1 MKSYQS
7 IRHWLLNLLALNSV
21 FRQSLLLMKYALH
34 LFAGLFLTGCHT
46 FNLEEA
52 SVQSVANTNS
62 KPLFDGTT
70 FNGWEGNMEF
80 FRIKDEAI
88 VAGRLTDK
96 IPNNEFLCTTSEYE
110 NFDLQLKFKVVGSPQ
125 ANAGVQFRT
134 KRIPNHHEVI
144 GFQADIG
151 QKYWGALYDE
161 SRRRKIL
168 AAPPAED
175 IPKIANIDGWNSYR
189 IFAKGNH
196 IQLFLNGHKTVDY
209 IEKDPNIEKKGV
221 IALQVHSG
229 PACEIHY
236 KDIQIIEYP

>member
-1 MKSYQS
+1 MKNV
-7 IRHWLLNLLALNSV
+7 IC
-21 FRQSLLLMKYALH
+21 
-34 LFAGLFLTGCHT
+34 LFAGLLLAGCYT
-46 FNLEEA
+46 FNSEDA
-52 SVQSVANTNS
+52 PVQSVVTTSS
-62 KPLFDGTT
+62 KLLFDGTT
-70 FNGWEGNMEF
+70 FNGWEGNMDF
-80 FRIKDEAI
+80 FRIKDNSI

-110 NFDLQLKFKVVGSPQ
+110 NFDLQLKFKVDGSPK
-125 ANAGVQFRT
+125 ANAGIQFRT

-175 IPKIANIDGWNSYR
+175 IPIIANIDGWNSYR
-189 IFAKGNH
+189 IVAKGNH

-209 IEKDPNIEKKGV
+209 IEKDLDIAKKGV

-236 KDIQIIEYP
+236 KDIHIIEYP

>member
-1 MKSYQS
+1 MKNIPY
-7 IRHWLLNLLALNSV
+7 LLVFLL
-21 FRQSLLLMKYALH
+21 Q
-34 LFAGLFLTGCHT
+34 AGCFT
-46 FNLEEA
+46 FNLEDTP
-52 SVQSVANTNS
+52 SQSGDTS
-62 KPLFDGTT
+62 GLKQLFDGAT
-70 FNGWEGNMEF
+70 FKGWEGNMDF
-80 FRIKDEAI
+80 FQIKDDAI

-110 NFDLQLKFKVVGSPQ
+110 NFELQLKFKVIGSPK
-125 ANAGVQFRT
+125 ANAGIQFRT

-168 AAPPAED
+168 AAPPSED
-175 IPKIANIDGWNSYR
+175 IPKIAKIDDWNFYR
-189 IFAKGNH
+189 IVAKGNH
-196 IQLFLNGHKTVDY
+196 IQLFLNGYKTVDY
-209 IEKDPNIEKKGV
+209 IEKDMEIAKKGV

-236 KDIQIIEYP
+236 KDINIIEYP

>member
-1 MKSYQS
+1 
-7 IRHWLLNLLALNSV
+7 
-21 FRQSLLLMKYALH
+21 MKYILNF
-34 LFAGLFLTGCHT
+34 FAGILLTGCQT
-46 FNLEEA
+46 ISIEEV
-52 SVQSVANTNS
+52 SDQSVSNNS
-62 KPLFDGTT
+62 SKLLFDGKT

-80 FRIKDEAI
+80 FRIRDQAI
-88 VAGRLTDK
+88 VAGRLTEK
-96 IPNNEFLCTTSEYE
+96 IPNNEFLCTTSEFE
-110 NFDLQLKFKVVGSPQ
+110 NFDLQLKFKVVGSSE
-125 ANAGVQFRT
+125 ANAGIQFRT

-168 AAPPAED
+168 AAPPSED
-175 IPKIANIDGWNSYR
+175 IPKIANLDGWNSYR
-189 IFAKGNH
+189 ILAEGDH

-209 IEKDPNIEKKGV
+209 IEKDLNIEKKGV

-236 KDIQIIEYP
+236 KDIHITEYP